1 MRIRRA
7 GHRHLAQRH
16 PTYRMTFSLF
26 RKRNTLSSPKF
37 HPISIASQWHSR
49 LAHQTRKG
57 GQIAHYLTNPV

>member
-1 MRIRRA
+1 MPDIVTSPSGTRR
-7 GHRHLAQRH
+7 
-16 PTYRMTFSLF
+16 YRMTFSLF